1 MLQTRKYGKY
11 VLIGSEDVEVFPV
24 HCADGHHCVQ
34 CWFEG
39 KTYCAPRF
47 WGYSKPELNRWK
59 YQKPRKGGYTSLVS
73 LEALMRLPRYTGG
86 FAAQPLVPIPDG
98 GFTEEIT
105 DRLIE
110 RSKPY
115 RSVPPRLIDI
125 PCPKCGYVMSQYSDG
140 TRTSGTGIG
149 IGARDAVKCT

>member
-73 LEALMRLPRYTGG
+73 LEALMRLPRYTGIRRPASSADTRWRFHRG
-86 FAAQPLVPIPDG
+86 NHRQADCPDRAEKRNASSTNRYILPPVRLSHVPVFG
-98 GFTEEIT
+98 RHT
-105 DRLIE
+105 
-110 RSKPY
+110 
-115 RSVPPRLIDI
+115 
-125 PCPKCGYVMSQYSDG
+125 
-140 TRTSGTGIG
+140 
-149 IGARDAVKCT
+149 